1 LFNVSYKLKLLL
13 RLSGICEQNTPTEWM
28 IPGFQDFM
36 LICKGKR
43 CLGHPRSD
51 GMRFEGIQPKVEVNN
66 EMF

>member
-1 LFNVSYKLKLLL
+1 
-13 RLSGICEQNTPTEWM
+13 M